1 MGRWRGGQL
10 IFREIELFEFLKEK
24 VPDLESGKSTDYFD
38 AYSLKQRAVFEL
50 KCRRTHYDDLMIEQH
65 KWRNM
70 VEIGLLR
77 HFTAYYISSTPL
89 GIWCWQLDALK
100 PPQWVMKTLPN
111 KTDFAGSKVTTRPV
125 GFLHINDAL
134 DLLRHT
140 ENPFAKS
147 I

>member
-1 MGRWRGGQL
+1 M
-10 IFREIELFEFLKEK
+10 FEFLKEK
-24 VPDLESGKSTDYFD
+24 VPDLESGKPTDHFD
-38 AYSLKQRAVFEL
+38 AYSLEQRAVFEL